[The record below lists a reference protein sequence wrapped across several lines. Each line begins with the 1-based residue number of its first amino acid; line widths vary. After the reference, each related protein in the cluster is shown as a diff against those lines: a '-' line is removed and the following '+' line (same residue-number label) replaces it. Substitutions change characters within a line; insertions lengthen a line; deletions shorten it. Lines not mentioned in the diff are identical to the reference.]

1 MYLRS
6 LNGSGAGTSPVLA
19 WKFHV
24 RMAHPVMSGQ
34 SIRATERLLFS
45 AKIAS
50 HLLLASVVNSV
61 LVTSE
66 VIRSGEDSVARL
78 ACARVNPITAMGSS
92 LAVQE
97 SRCHAHVANRSK
109 ILGLTMT
116 LSLVFLKLCRSLE
129 S

>member
-1 MYLRS
+1 M
-6 LNGSGAGTSPVLA
+6 LA

-24 RMAHPVMSGQ
+24 RMAHPVMPGQ
-34 SIRATERLLFS
+34 SIRAAESLLFG

-50 HLLLASVVNSV
+50 HLLLAGVVDSV
-61 LVTSE
+61 LMTSK
-66 VIRSGEDSVARL
+66 VIRSGENSVARL
-78 ACARVNPITAMGSS
+78 ACARVDPITAVGSS

-109 ILGLTMT
+109 ILCLAMT